1 MLQGGSEVPFAIK
14 RIYEPA
20 SEEDGRRCL
29 VDRLWPRGITKEFAW
44 LDEWVKDAAP
54 SPELRTW
61 FAHKPE
67 RFAEF
72 SEKYR
77 AELHVDL
84 EKKAAVRRLW
94 EAGTAG
100 RVTLLYAARDESV
113 NHAAVLKEVLEG
125 MRG

>member
-1 MLQGGSEVPFAIK
+1 MAFAIK

-20 SEEDGRRCL
+20 SEGDGRRYL
-29 VDRLWPRGITKEFAW
+29 VDRLWPRGISKERAR
-44 LDEWVKDAAP
+44 LDEWAKDVAP
-54 SPELRTW
+54 SPALCAW
-61 FAHKPE
+61 FGHKPE

-77 AELHVDL
+77 AELDVDP
-84 EKKAAVRRLW
+84 EKNSAVHRLW

-100 RVTLLYAARDESV
+100 QVTLLYAARDESV
-113 NHAAVLKEVLEG
+113 NHAAVLLRVLEE